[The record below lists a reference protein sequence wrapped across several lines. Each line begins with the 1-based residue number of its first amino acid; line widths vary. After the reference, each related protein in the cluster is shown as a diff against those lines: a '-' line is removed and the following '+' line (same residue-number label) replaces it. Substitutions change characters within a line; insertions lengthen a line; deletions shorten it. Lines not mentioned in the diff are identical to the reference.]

1 MFDVFRFK
9 FRLFKRRERILVLK
23 KSLIILLKSK
33 WIIICLFVILIL
45 GKGGGYRGG
54 DKGWGGELILILG
67 DFIDVIEFIILLMIG
82 IFYIDIFFEL
92 IRIGL

>member
-1 MFDVFRFK
+1 MNYY
-9 FRLFKRRERILVLK
+9 
-23 KSLIILLKSK
+23 
-33 WIIICLFVILIL
+33 LFVCYFNIR
-45 GKGGGYRGG
+45 KGGGGDRGG